1 MARAAIRN
9 IILLA
14 FISLAGIIATQVFW
28 IKKAIDLKEQ
38 QFNHRAYVALKSVA
52 DRLIQDSKY
61 KVQLD
66 GINRKSSNYYT
77 IDFSSPVNVSM
88 LENYLVIESRNQN
101 LNADFEYGIFECTTD
116 SFYYGRY
123 VDLDKIGKIKR
134 LRVKAKP
141 SENYYIGVLFPK
153 QRTYLH
159 EDLELLIF
167 FSVVLLVVIGFFTY
181 TILVILR
188 QKKLSEIKNDF
199 VNNMTHEF
207 KTPISTIALSSDVL
221 MRDDIINNPER
232 LKHYATIISEE
243 NKRLKSQ
250 VESVLQVSQ
259 IESNKLQLNLT
270 DVDVHDLINR
280 VIKNFE
286 PRISELNGTLQ
297 ISLNAKNTVISA
309 DEVHLTNILYNL
321 LDNAIKYCDKVPL
334 IQLSTQNKHKG
345 IEIAV
350 KDNGKGIDRDSH
362 NMIFQKFFRVP
373 SGNLHDVKGFGLGLF
388 YVKNMV
394 KLHKGRIA
402 LHSIPKVGTTFL
414 IWFHN
419 VTTADK

>member
-1 MARAAIRN
+1 MGRAAIRN

-14 FISLAGIIATQVFW
+14 FISLAGIIATQIFW
-28 IKKAIDLKEQ
+28 VKKAIDLKEQ

-52 DRLIQDSKY
+52 DRLIQDSKF

-66 GINRKSSNYYT
+66 GINKKASNYYT
-77 IDFSSPVNVSM
+77 IDFSSPVNVTM
-88 LENYLVIESRNQN
+88 LENYLIIESKNQN

-123 VDLDKIGKIKR
+123 VSIKNTGKVER
-134 LRVKAKP
+134 LHVKAKP
-141 SENYYIGVLFPK
+141 SENYYVGVLFPK
-153 QRTYLH
+153 KRTYLQD
-159 EDLELLIF
+159 DLKLLIF
-167 FSVVLLVVIGFFTY
+167 FSIVLLVVIGFFTY
-181 TILVILR
+181 TILVILK
-188 QKKLSEIKNDF
+188 QKKLSEIKTDF

-259 IESNKLQLNLT
+259 IDSHKIALNVTDIDMHALIENIAKNMEPRVSELQGKIILQLNAKK
-270 DVDVHDLINR
+270 
-280 VIKNFE
+280 VIV
-286 PRISELNGTLQ
+286 SG
-297 ISLNAKNTVISA
+297 

-321 LDNAIKYCDKVPL
+321 LDNAIKYCDKIPE
-334 IQLSTQNKHKG
+334 IQIITLNKHKG
-345 IEIAV
+345 IEISV
-350 KDNGKGIDRDSH
+350 KDNGKGIETSSQ
-362 NMIFQKFFRVP
+362 NMIFEKFFRVP

-388 YVKNMV
+388 YVKNMI
-394 KLHKGRIA
+394 KLHRGKIA
-402 LHSIPKVGTTFL
+402 LHSIPKVGTTFT
-414 IWFHN
+414 IWFH
-419 VTTADK
+419 TKEK

>member
-1 MARAAIRN
+1 MGRAAIRN

-14 FISLAGIIATQVFW
+14 FISLAGIITTQIFW

-66 GINRKSSNYYT
+66 GINKKASNYYT
-77 IDFSSPVNVSM
+77 IDFSSPVNVTM
-88 LENYLVIESRNQN
+88 LENYLIIESRNQN

-123 VDLDKIGKIKR
+123 VDIKNTGKLERLHIKP
-134 LRVKAKP
+134 KP
-141 SENYYIGVLFPK
+141 SENYYIGVLYPK
-153 QRTYLH
+153 KRTYLQ
-159 EDLELLIF
+159 DDFKLLIF
-167 FSVVLLVVIGFFTY
+167 FSVVLLIVIGFFTY
-181 TILVILR
+181 TILVILK
-188 QKKLSEIKNDF
+188 QKKLSEIKTDF

-221 MRDDIINNPER
+221 MRDDIIKNPER

-259 IESNKLQLNLT
+259 IDSHKIALNITSIDMHALIENISKNMEPRLEQQNGTIKLQLN
-270 DVDVHDLINR
+270 
-280 VIKNFE
+280 
-286 PRISELNGTLQ
+286 
-297 ISLNAKNTVISA
+297 AKKVFVA
-309 DEVHLTNILYNL
+309 GDEVHLTNILYNL
-321 LDNAIKYCDKVPL
+321 LDNAIKYCDKIPE
-334 IQLSTQNKHKG
+334 IQITTQNKHKG
-345 IEIAV
+345 IEISV
-350 KDNGKGIDRDSH
+350 KDNGKGIETSSQS
-362 NMIFQKFFRVP
+362 MIFEKFFRVP

-388 YVKNMV
+388 YVKNMI
-394 KLHKGRIA
+394 KLHKGKIA
-402 LHSIPKVGTTFL
+402 LHSVPKVGTTFT
-414 IWFHN
+414 IWFH
-419 VTTADK
+419 TKDK

>member
-1 MARAAIRN
+1 MSRSTIRN

-14 FISLAGIIATQVFW
+14 FISLAGIITTQIFW

-61 KVQLD
+61 RVQLD
-66 GINRKSSNYYT
+66 GINKKASNYYT
-77 IDFSSPVNVSM
+77 IDFSSPVNVTM
-88 LENYLVIESRNQN
+88 LENYLIIESKNQN

-116 SFYYGRY
+116 SFYTGRF
-123 VDLDKIGKIKR
+123 VNIKNTGKIER
-134 LRVKAKP
+134 LHIKP
-141 SENYYIGVLFPK
+141 KPNDNYYIGILFPK
-153 QRTYLH
+153 KTTYLQ
-159 EDLELLIF
+159 DDFKLLIF
-167 FSVVLLVVIGFFTY
+167 FSIVLMVVIGFFTY
-181 TILVILR
+181 TILIILK
-188 QKKLSEIKNDF
+188 QKKLSEIKTDF

-259 IESNKLQLNLT
+259 IDSHKIALNIS
-270 DVDVHDLINR
+270 DIDIHALIEN
-280 VIKNFE
+280 IAKNME
-286 PRISELNGTLQ
+286 PRISELQGRIILQ
-297 ISLNAKNTVISA
+297 LNAKKTIVSG

-321 LDNAIKYCDKVPL
+321 LDNAIKYCDKIPE
-334 IQLSTQNKHKG
+334 IQIITQNKHKG
-345 IEIAV
+345 IEISV
-350 KDNGKGIDRDSH
+350 KDNGKGIDTSSQ
-362 NMIFQKFFRVP
+362 NMIFEKFFRVP

-388 YVKNMV
+388 YVKNMI
-394 KLHKGRIA
+394 KLHKGKIA
-402 LHSIPKVGTTFL
+402 LHSIPKVGTTFT
-414 IWFHN
+414 IWFH
-419 VTTADK
+419 TKDK

>member
-1 MARAAIRN
+1 MTRAAIRN

-14 FISLAGIIATQVFW
+14 FISLAGIIATQLFW

-52 DRLIQDSKY
+52 DRLVLDTKY
-61 KVQLD
+61 RVQLD
-66 GINRKSSNYYT
+66 GINKKASNYYT
-77 IDFSSPVNVSM
+77 LEFSSPVNVTM
-88 LENYLVIESRNQN
+88 LENYLVIESKNQN

-123 VDLDKIGKIKR
+123 VNIKKTGEIER
-134 LRVKAKP
+134 LKVKAKP

-153 QRTYLH
+153 KKTYLQD
-159 EDLELLIF
+159 DLNLLIF
-167 FSVVLLVVIGFFTY
+167 FSAVLLVVIGFFTY
-181 TILVILR
+181 TILVILK
-188 QKKLSEIKNDF
+188 QKKLSEIKTDF

-207 KTPISTIALSSDVL
+207 KTPISTISLSCDVL
-221 MRDDIINNPER
+221 MRDDITKNPER

-259 IESNKLQLNLT
+259 IESHKIALNYSE
-270 DVDVHDLINR
+270 VNMHALIEN
-280 VIKNFE
+280 I
-286 PRISELNGTLQ
+286 
-297 ISLNAKNTVISA
+297 AKNIKPRLDKQNGHIQLHLYAQKHIVLG

-321 LDNAIKYCDKVPL
+321 LDNAIKYCDKIPEISITTV
-334 IQLSTQNKHKG
+334 NKHKG

-350 KDNGKGIDRDSH
+350 KDNGKGIETSSH
-362 NMIFQKFFRVP
+362 SMIFEKFFRVP
-373 SGNLHDVKGFGLGLF
+373 SGNIHDVKGFGLGLF
-388 YVKNMV
+388 YVKNMI
-394 KLHKGRIA
+394 KLHKGKIA
-402 LHSIPKVGTTFL
+402 LHSVPKVGTTFA

-419 VTTADK
+419 KSK

>member
-1 MARAAIRN
+1 MGRAAIRN

-14 FISLAGIIATQVFW
+14 FISLAGIIATQIFW
-28 IKKAIDLKEQ
+28 VKKAIDLKEQ

-52 DRLIQDSKY
+52 DRLIQDSKF

-66 GINRKSSNYYT
+66 GINKKASNYYT
-77 IDFSSPVNVSM
+77 IDFSSPVNVTM
-88 LENYLVIESRNQN
+88 LENYLIIESKNQN

-123 VDLDKIGKIKR
+123 VSIKNTGKVER
-134 LRVKAKP
+134 LHVKAKP
-141 SENYYIGVLFPK
+141 SENYYVGVLFPK
-153 QRTYLH
+153 KRTYLQD
-159 EDLELLIF
+159 DLKLLIF
-167 FSVVLLVVIGFFTY
+167 FSIVLLVVIGFFTY
-181 TILVILR
+181 TILVILK
-188 QKKLSEIKNDF
+188 QKKLSEIKTDF

-259 IESNKLQLNLT
+259 IDSHKIALNVTDIDMHALIENIAKNMEPRVSELKGKIILQLNAKK
-270 DVDVHDLINR
+270 
-280 VIKNFE
+280 VIV
-286 PRISELNGTLQ
+286 SG
-297 ISLNAKNTVISA
+297 

-321 LDNAIKYCDKVPL
+321 LDNAIKYCDKIPE
-334 IQLSTQNKHKG
+334 IQIITLNKHKG
-345 IEIAV
+345 IEISV
-350 KDNGKGIDRDSH
+350 KDNGKGIETSSQ
-362 NMIFQKFFRVP
+362 NMIFEKFFRVP

-388 YVKNMV
+388 YVKNMI
-394 KLHKGRIA
+394 KLHRGKIA
-402 LHSIPKVGTTFL
+402 LHSIPKVGTTFT
-414 IWFHN
+414 IWFH
-419 VTTADK
+419 TKEK

>member
-1 MARAAIRN
+1 MGRAAIRN

-14 FISLAGIIATQVFW
+14 FISLAGIIATQIFW
-28 IKKAIDLKEQ
+28 VKKAIDLKEQ

-52 DRLIQDSKY
+52 DRLIQDSKF

-66 GINRKSSNYYT
+66 GINKKASNYYT
-77 IDFSSPVNVSM
+77 IDFSSPVNVTM
-88 LENYLVIESRNQN
+88 LENYLIIESKNQN

-123 VDLDKIGKIKR
+123 VSIKNTGKVER
-134 LRVKAKP
+134 LHVKAKP
-141 SENYYIGVLFPK
+141 SENYYVGVLFPK
-153 QRTYLH
+153 KRTYLQD
-159 EDLELLIF
+159 DLKLLIF
-167 FSVVLLVVIGFFTY
+167 FSIVLLVVIGFFTY
-181 TILVILR
+181 TILVILK
-188 QKKLSEIKNDF
+188 QKKLSEIKTDF

-259 IESNKLQLNLT
+259 IDSHKINLNVT
-270 DVDVHDLINR
+270 DIDMHALIEN
-280 VIKNFE
+280 IAKNME
-286 PRISELNGTLQ
+286 PRVSELHGKIIPQ
-297 ISLNAKNTVISA
+297 LNAKKVIVSG

-321 LDNAIKYCDKVPL
+321 LDNAIKYCDKIPE
-334 IQLSTQNKHKG
+334 IQIITLNKHKG
-345 IEIAV
+345 IEISV
-350 KDNGKGIDRDSH
+350 KDNGKGIETSSQ
-362 NMIFQKFFRVP
+362 NMIFEKFFRVP

-388 YVKNMV
+388 YVKNMI
-394 KLHKGRIA
+394 KLHRGKIA
-402 LHSIPKVGTTFL
+402 LHSIPKVGTTFT
-414 IWFHN
+414 IWFH
-419 VTTADK
+419 TKEK